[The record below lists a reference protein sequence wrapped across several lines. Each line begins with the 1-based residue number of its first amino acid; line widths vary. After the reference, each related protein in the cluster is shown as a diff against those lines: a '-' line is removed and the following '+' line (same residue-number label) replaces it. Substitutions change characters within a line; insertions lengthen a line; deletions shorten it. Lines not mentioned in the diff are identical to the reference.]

1 MVKNKEWIRM
11 MRGARTLVN
20 DCASVEPDEHVL
32 IVTDSKLVKIG
43 RVLAAAVR
51 ERDAE
56 PIITIIKPREM
67 DGQEPPAPVAEAMKH
82 ADVIFAPVSRSITH
96 TRAVKEAAAAGARIL
111 VMTAFTERLMI
122 RGGIEADFR
131 AQRPVCEKLADLF
144 TDANMVR
151 LTTPAGTDLTM
162 SIEGRRGNAMTG
174 VVDKPGMF
182 STVPTIEANV
192 SPVEGTAEGVIVVDA
207 SIPYI
212 GIGILR
218 EPIEMK
224 VEGGFITEISGGRQ
238 AEILRKDLAAKDDP
252 YVYNIAE
259 LGVGLNPKSEMTGI
273 MLDDEGVLGSAHIG
287 IGTNITLGGTVK
299 AAVHYDL
306 VIWKPTIYL
315 DGKVVIESGE
325 IKL

>member
-20 DCASVEPDEHVL
+20 NCASVEPYEHAL
-32 IVTDSKLVKIG
+32 IVTDSKLLKIG

-56 PIITIIKPREM
+56 PIMTIIKPRER
-67 DGQEPPAPVAEAMKH
+67 DGQEPPTLVAEAMKQ
-82 ADVIFAPVSRSITH
+82 ADVIFSPVSRSITH
-96 TRAVKEAAAAGARIL
+96 TRAVKEAAAVGARIL
-111 VMTAFTERLMI
+111 VMTAFTERMMM

-131 AQRPVCEKLADLF
+131 TQRPICEKLADLF
-144 TDANMVR
+144 TDANTVR

-192 SPVEGTAEGVIVVDA
+192 SPIEGTTEGTIVVDA

-224 VEGGFITEISGGRQ
+224 VEGGFITEIHGGDQ
-238 AEILRKDLAAKDDP
+238 AEILRKDLAAKDDAN
-252 YVYNIAE
+252 VYNIAE

-287 IGTNITLGGTVK
+287 IGTNITLGGVVK

-315 DGKVVIESGE
+315 DRKVVIESGE